1 MICVSSGRDGDGVNT
16 TVDKQYQSMNYEKE
30 RKRIIRDKL
39 TEDSVDLFKK
49 RSYTQ
54 TNNVT
59 KAFSIEVIWNGK
71 A

>member
-59 KAFSIEVIWNGK
+59 KAFRSSGMGK
-71 A
+71 LS